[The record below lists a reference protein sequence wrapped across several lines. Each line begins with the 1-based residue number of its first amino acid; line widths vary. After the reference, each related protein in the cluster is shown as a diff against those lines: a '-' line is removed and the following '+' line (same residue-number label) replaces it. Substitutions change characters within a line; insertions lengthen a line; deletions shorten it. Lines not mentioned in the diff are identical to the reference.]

1 MHMPDENMNNEAL
14 SEEKKPASEYGES
27 GIDFSG
33 VDALANS
40 DFVPEPWYTSLGF
53 GILNFLIKIGLF
65 LLGFLLDILKT
76 LWTIISGVFV
86 YTYKA
91 ALGLGRFIRKEARIF
106 KEVDIHGKLTFLIQ
120 GWGNL
125 KYGQAVDGI
134 VFFLVEVLFVVFM
147 VTMGGTN
154 IANLFALDAVARK
167 SHQRLLLGIIA
178 ILVCIAYIV
187 VYIKGINAMY
197 DDYQILHELE
207 FRAAHEDAVD
217 VVKNFDRFDVDLT
230 KMSHGK
236 VFKYMRYEKGYS
248 YLSARYISYVDFK
261 RIPEKRNPFFELE
274 DKITHAIYRKYL
286 GWRDRVKA
294 GKWADVF
301 ADYLNWK
308 LVKRVKTTGYD
319 YILDKAEGDL
329 VRFRHTFDKYND
341 YHAVVR
347 DSENYLRCFADP
359 ELLLAACYAEDKVSE
374 SNGLQPISHRQAPKA
389 KELVSR
395 IIGAF
400 EVSFPVGRRV
410 SKFAASIL
418 AKKCG
423 DDRACL
429 MDFGQE
435 YEREKAF
442 HDGFIDTFRTG
453 AINEAKALEEAY
465 KDYANLRSVLDG
477 GKKAFLSELDKRGI
491 HGYRAKAL
499 YVDYAYAAKLGDEE
513 AAIAWLEQAGER
525 FANLGSI
532 INTYAFHGQ
541 TLTFKREA
549 KQFLDER
556 FATTVLALP
565 TIGALLTCV
574 LPLVFSIAIGFTN
587 WDGSHTAYRFN
598 WNMDAWGQVF
608 GMGGGSFVTTF
619 LTLLRWTI
627 IWAIFST
634 FTNYIFGIILAL
646 LINKKGIKFKG
657 FWRTMFVIT
666 IAIPQFITLLVVSLL
681 FASDGPINE
690 YFATTFGWKI
700 PFLSQITNGTPAF
713 ELDSNFV
720 FIKMMIII
728 FNMWVGIPYTM
739 LSTSG
744 ILMNIPADLY
754 ESAQI
759 DGASPWTQF
768 WKITMPYILFVTGPS
783 LLTTFIGNINNFNVI
798 YFLSGGGPTLL
809 DELGQM
815 NAGHTDLLITWLF
828 KITANKPEPE
838 YAMGSV
844 IGILM
849 FVICAFF
856 SLIMY
861 KRTGSV
867 KNEEEFQ

>member
-1 MHMPDENMNNEAL
+1 MLMPEQNMNNEAL
-14 SEEKKPASEYGES
+14 PAKEKKSEYGES

-40 DFVPEPWYTSLGF
+40 DFVPEPWYKSLGF
-53 GILNFLIKIGLF
+53 GVLNFLIKIGLF

-76 LWTIISGVFV
+76 LWTIISGIFV

-91 ALGLGRFIRKEARIF
+91 IVGIGRFIRKEVRIF
-106 KEVDIHGKLTFLIQ
+106 NEVDIHGKLSFLIQ

-125 KYGQAVDGI
+125 KYGQVVDGI

-147 VTMGGTN
+147 VTMGGAN

-187 VYIKGINAMY
+187 VYIKGISAMY
-197 DDYQILHELE
+197 DDYRILHELE
-207 FRAAHEDAVD
+207 FRAAHEDAVY
-217 VVKNFDRFDVDLT
+217 VVENFERFDRDLT
-230 KMSHGK
+230 KMSHHQ
-236 VFKYMRYEKGYS
+236 VYKYMRYEMGYS

-261 RIPEKRNPFFELE
+261 RIPEKRNVFFELE
-274 DKITHAIYRKYL
+274 DKIIGGIYRKYV

-308 LVKRVKTTGYD
+308 PVKRVKNTGYD
-319 YILDKAEGDL
+319 YVFNKTETEL
-329 VRFRHTFDKYND
+329 VRFRHSFDKYND

-347 DSENYLRCFADP
+347 DSENYLKCFADP
-359 ELLLAACYAEDKVSE
+359 HLLLAACYAEDEVSAA
-374 SNGLQPISHRQAPKA
+374 NGIEPISHRKAPKA
-389 KELVSR
+389 KELISR
-395 IIGAF
+395 VIGAF

-410 SKFAASIL
+410 SKFAAGIL
-418 AKKCG
+418 GKKCG

-429 MDFGQE
+429 ADFQAE

-442 HDGFIDTFRTG
+442 HDNFIETYRDG
-453 AINEAKALEEAY
+453 AIVEARAIKEAY
-465 KDYANLRSVLDG
+465 VDYANLRSVYDG
-477 GKKAFLSELDKRGI
+477 GKKAFMAELETRGI
-491 HGYRAKAL
+491 KGYRAKCLAA
-499 YVDYAYAAKLGDEE
+499 DYAYAAKLGDEE
-513 AAIAWLEQAGER
+513 KAVAWLKQAGER
-525 FANLGSI
+525 FENLGEI

-541 TLTFKREA
+541 TLTFKKEA
-549 KQFLDER
+549 KQYLDEK

-574 LPLVFSIAIGFTN
+574 LPLIFSIAIGFTN

-627 IWAIFST
+627 IWAIFAT
-634 FTNYIFGIILAL
+634 FSNYIFGIILAL

-690 YFATTFGWKI
+690 FLATHLGWKI

-713 ELDSNFV
+713 ELDANFT
-720 FIKMMIII
+720 FIKMMIIV

-798 YFLSGGGPTLL
+798 FLLSGGGPGDLL
-809 DELGQM
+809 KYTSG
-815 NAGHTDLLITWLF
+815 AKGTDLLITWLY
-828 KITANKPEPE
+828 KLSLGVDRNYKLA
-838 YAMGSV
+838 SV
-844 IGILM
+844 IGILV
-849 FVICAFF
+849 FIISATF
-856 SLIMY
+856 SLLVY
-861 KRTGSV
+861 NKSSAVT
-867 KNEEEFQ
+867 KEDQFQ